1 MPPPVTDHWIVADA
15 RPGHRTAR
23 LILLP
28 YAGGGANIYR
38 LWPSM
43 MPPDVD
49 VRAVQLPGRE
59 RRIFEPPM
67 TRMEPLLD
75 ALVLALRPLLGD
87 LPFALFGH
95 SMGACIAHA
104 LTLRLSDLGLPQ
116 PFLLIVSG
124 REAPHW
130 PRRPSVHTLPEPE
143 FLEALRRL
151 NGTPPE
157 VLESRELLDLVLPML
172 RADFGLVAEYRPE
185 PRLLTC
191 PVVVLGGESDIETTP
206 EGLAA
211 WSACTTAPTRVAMLP
226 GGHFFPDT
234 ARAAVVETVTAA
246 LRQHTRK
253 G

>member
-1 MPPPVTDHWIVADA
+1 
-15 RPGHRTAR
+15 
-23 LILLP
+23 
-28 YAGGGANIYR
+28 
-38 LWPSM
+38 
-43 MPPDVD
+43 
-49 VRAVQLPGRE
+49 
-59 RRIFEPPM
+59 
-67 TRMEPLLD
+67 
-75 ALVLALRPLLGD
+75 
-87 LPFALFGH
+87 
-95 SMGACIAHA
+95 
-104 LTLRLSDLGLPQ
+104 
-116 PFLLIVSG
+116 
-124 REAPHW
+124 
-130 PRRPSVHTLPEPE
+130 VHTLPEPE